1 MPKSPG
7 VYGLAAPHRA
17 RLILGTQALLTFGP
31 RMLAELLLEVAD
43 GDVEGLLHLL
53 DNYARLA
60 PVVEAL
66 GGTDWTSP
74 LRPGRRPPRPVAA

>member
-1 MPKSPG
+1 M
-7 VYGLAAPHRA
+7 R
-17 RLILGTQALLTFGP
+17 FGP
-31 RMLAELLLEVAD
+31 RMVAELLLEVS
-43 GDVEGLLHLL
+43 GRDVEEVLRLL
-53 DNYARLA
+53 DGYARLA